1 MKTVAAVAVLFYL
14 GSPVE
19 SVSLRSKEVG
29 ADIIRP
35 RRKCAVSTRDLQDA
49 MSRKFGYLEN

>member
-1 MKTVAAVAVLFYL
+1 MKTVAAVAVLFWL
-14 GSPVE
+14 GAPVAGG
-19 SVSLRSKEVG
+19 SLRSKEVG

-49 MSRKFGYLEN
+49 MSRKFEYLEN